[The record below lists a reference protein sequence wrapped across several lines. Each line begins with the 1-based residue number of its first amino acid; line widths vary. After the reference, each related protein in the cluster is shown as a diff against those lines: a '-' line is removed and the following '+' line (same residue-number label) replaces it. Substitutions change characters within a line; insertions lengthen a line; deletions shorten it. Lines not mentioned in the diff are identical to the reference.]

1 MQIDGDEDLNNKKAD
16 KNKKKNNKCVS
27 QDKVK
32 ENEESKWYSFLF
44 KKKKKVVENKDETR
58 QTLNVKP
65 IENNDK
71 NNSEKNVKKI
81 QKETK
86 IENKENTENTKNK
99 KNKDNKEN
107 KETKKEENL
116 ENNEQN
122 ENNLS
127 NKPSGSSKFLTFHRK
142 QRSCVFQDN
151 ISEKLLDEKK
161 EKDEKPI
168 QLSLPESF
176 PDSENYQNYISEHEK
191 ENKKFID
198 NRECFCEGFFIAS
211 FPQKEGKVIE
221 DSQTFPSSCGHS
233 ECSNLPAMQPEIIMR
248 YPLEDTKTLELN
260 NLAATICFP
269 TGIKVC
275 YSDPDLNEPADIK
288 DYVTSITNQK
298 GDRYYMMTYHFYY
311 RIPNDKYINLYEV
324 NPLKYYSQ
332 KYLDAV
338 SYLSEEEYIN
348 KEKEIQDK
356 VDESEKLIS
365 MESVCV
371 PFCICLISKYP
382 YVEEMKKCLQ
392 AIYELLL
399 KNPTKKKEDI
409 NNLIMYLIHSVPIP
423 KKSDLV
429 KFYIPYYSEGITLS
443 CPKVKD
449 IISIMNTNISDL
461 FQYFSIDNIL
471 LIFRLILSEQKIL
484 FFDDDY
490 TRLSNVIDSFL
501 TLLYPFQ
508 WTHTCIPIMSDQMLK
523 YLQTFLPFINGINSS
538 LVDYVK
544 DVFSEAEGMESDEVF
559 IININKNKNVS
570 KEIITYS
577 SSLINKKTNFEK
589 YIQDNVPTLPFQL
602 ERELRS
608 KLKILENEINKYNR
622 KIKNNNIDKE
632 KSRNYLNE
640 LEFNLRNAFLEMFIQ
655 MFHNYYRYT
664 VNMCDDDNVFNQ
676 SLFINNFEEK
686 DQKFFNEFFDTQL
699 FQLFKQ
705 NCAKDELSYF
715 KAKIIEFN
723 KKESIDRESVY
734 SANSD
739 YNGFLNKDFNTSKL
753 YIIKP
758 EYLNINENNC
768 EKISEELKKLFE
780 NDTKIDEKKEK
791 DPRILESFEQ
801 IEDKNY
807 NNSNC
812 IIYILPEEKS
822 IKKVI
827 SEKKTLEEDLPKN
840 AIYMRIK
847 NLSKNS
853 EVLKNDNRYK
863 EKFDEKEKDSIKET
877 INEFCRK
884 LFEGQEIEE
893 DQKQKKDLQ
902 NTVNSFAGRQCF
914 IDLLLKQNLDNIVL
928 LNEKSFNLLGNL
940 IYNSLLFILKIP
952 ETSKIIEHMVC
963 LIKITK
969 IFGKEIKEKEK
980 NGIITIFEEYK
991 YKFRG
996 YAKVSQMNF
1005 WQKWYDIDIKNES
1018 NATDEIKEQLILRIC
1033 DVMFELE
1040 LSKSFIKNTLQKI
1053 IEKLFG
1059 KESKRFS
1066 ELIGKIIDKIK
1077 KAQYIGSVSKN
1088 NPKFKK

>member
-538 LVDYVK
+538 LLDYVK
-544 DVFSEAEGMESDEVF
+544 EVFSEIEGNETDEVF
-559 IININKNKNVS
+559 IININKNKNIS
-570 KEIITYS
+570 KDIITYS
-577 SSLINKKTNFEK
+577 SSLINKKINFEK
-589 YIQDNVPTLPFQL
+589 YIQNNVPTLPFYL
-602 ERELRS
+602 ERILRK
-608 KLKILENEINKYNR
+608 KLKKLESEINSNIR
-622 KIKNNNIDKE
+622 KMKNKNIDQE
-632 KSRNYLNE
+632 KKRIKLNE
-640 LEFNLRNAFLEMFIQ
+640 LELKVRNAFLDMFVEMFPDYRKY
-655 MFHNYYRYT
+655 MFNISEGY
-664 VNMCDDDNVFNQ
+664 NVFNK
-676 SLFINNFEEK
+676 SLFLNNIDEK
-686 DQKFFNEFFDTQL
+686 DKKFFNEFFETQL
-699 FQLFKQ
+699 FQLFIQ
-705 NCAKDELSYF
+705 NCLKDELNYF
-715 KAKIIEFN
+715 NEMVDQFN
-723 KKESIDRESVY
+723 KNDIRDRTESIY
-734 SANSD
+734 SI
-739 YNGFLNKDFNTSKL
+739 YNYNDDSFYKDFNISKI

-758 EYLNINENNC
+758 EYLNININNC
-768 EKISEELKKLFE
+768 AKISDQLKKLFE
-780 NDTKIDEKKEK
+780 NDTKKDEKDENESK
-791 DPRILESFEQ
+791 ILDSFEQ
-801 IEDKNY
+801 IEEKNY

-812 IIYILPEEKS
+812 KIYLLPGEKYTNFGVKES
-822 IKKVI
+822 ISTK
-827 SEKKTLEEDLPKN
+827 
-840 AIYMRIK
+840 IK
-847 NLSKNS
+847 IFSGEYSN
-853 EVLKNDNRYK
+853 
-863 EKFDEKEKDSIKET
+863 EKEKDSIEEI
-877 INEFCRK
+877 INEFGRK
-884 LFEGQEIEE
+884 IFEGKQIEE
-893 DQKQKKDLQ
+893 DQKQKRELQ
-902 NTVNSFAGRQCF
+902 NAVNSSQGRQCF
-914 IDLLLKQNLDNIVL
+914 VDLLSKQGDLKNLKLSSNCDNIVL
-928 LNEKSFNLLGNL
+928 LNEKSFNLLGSL
-940 IYNSLLFILKIP
+940 IYNSLLFILRIP
-952 ETSKIIEHMVC
+952 ETNKIIEHTVG
-963 LIKITK
+963 LIRATRHL
-969 IFGKEIKEKEK
+969 GKEIKEKEK
-980 NGIITIFEEYK
+980 NGIFTIFEEYK
-991 YKFRG
+991 YKFQG
-996 YAKVSQMNF
+996 NAKVTQMNF
-1005 WQKWYDIDIKNES
+1005 WQKWYEIEVLKEN
-1018 NATDEIKEQLILRIC
+1018 NAPGEIKEQIILKIC
-1033 DVMFELE
+1033 DIMFELE

-1053 IEKLFG
+1053 GEKTFG
-1059 KESKRFS
+1059 KESQTFND
-1066 ELIGKIIDKIK
+1066 LIGKIIDKIK
-1077 KAQYIGSVSKN
+1077 KAQYIGSISKSK
-1088 NPKFKK
+1088 PKFKK